1 MSISNDPAILINQL
15 PVSLEMP
22 KDFDQF
28 REISSLLFK
37 RIIDAVNKKEGS
49 LYYLQEIGNFES
61 FFTSGQPF
69 VFRNGYRYI
78 FDLIAL
84 NGGNI
89 GGGASVTFPHGINGF
104 LQGTLIYVTATATTG
119 LSFTATYPYSS
130 MDATNIYFTNPLPA
144 TALSSAIFVA
154 NYLKN

>member
-1 MSISNDPAILINQL
+1 MSINSDPATLINQL

-22 KDFDQF
+22 RDFNQF
-28 REISSLLFK
+28 REVSSLLFK

-49 LYYLQEIGNFES
+49 LYYLQELGNFES
-61 FFTSGQPF
+61 FFTSGQPYA
-69 VFRNGYRYI
+69 FRTGYRYV

-89 GGGASVTFPHGINGF
+89 TGGSSVTFAHGIIGF
-104 LQGTLIYVTATATTG
+104 TEGTLIYVTATATTG
-119 LSFTATYPYSS
+119 LSFTSTYPNSS

-144 TALSSAIFVA
+144 TDLTSAIFVA
-154 NYLKN
+154 EYLKQ

>member
-1 MSISNDPAILINQL
+1 MTGISDPASLINQL

-22 KDFDQF
+22 KDFEQF

-61 FFTSGQPF
+61 FFTSGQPY
-69 VFRNGYRYI
+69 VFRTGYRYV
-78 FDLIAL
+78 FDLVAL

-89 GGGASVTFPHGINGF
+89 AGGATVIFPHGIIGF
-104 LQGTLIYVTATATTG
+104 KIGTLIYATATATTG
-119 LSFTATYPYSS
+119 ISFTVTYSYCS
-130 MDATNIYFTNPLPA
+130 MDATNIYFTNPLPG
-144 TALSSAIFVA
+144 TALSSVIFVGE
-154 NYLKN
+154 YLKN